1 MQGGIEI
8 NVKLTIQERLKD
20 LRVNDRHL
28 TLEQLAEAT
37 GLSRSALGNY
47 ESNDFKDISP
57 FSIATLARFYGVSTD
72 YLLGLTEQKN
82 HPDAEVLDLHLS
94 DEMLAVLRSGKINNR
109 LLCEIVTH
117 RKFGRLLADIEIY
130 VDRIASAQINNLNA
144 WVSVARAEI
153 LARQQ
158 PDEEDIY
165 LRTLEAACI
174 QEDKYFTHAVHEDMD
189 TIIADIREAHKKDV
203 TTADDGT
210 TAAKLKQD
218 IEDAMQFEGS
228 DQERLLQL
236 FCKQL
241 DAPYGK
247 LTPEESAGV
256 ISLLRKSKELRTA
269 QNKRGRASGSKKP

>member
-1 MQGGIEI
+1 M
-8 NVKLTIQERLKD
+8 NAKLTIQERLKD
-20 LRVNDRHL
+20 LRNDRHL

-57 FSIATLARFYGVSTD
+57 FSIATLAKFYGVSTD

-94 DEMLAVLRSGKINNR
+94 DEMLEILRSGKINNR

-117 RKFGRLLADIEIY
+117 GEFCRLLADIEIY
-130 VDRIASAQINNLNA
+130 VDRIASAQIDNLNA

-153 LARQQ
+153 LARRQ

-165 LRTLEAACI
+165 LRTLEAAYI

-189 TIIADIREAHKKDV
+189 AIIADIRKSHKKDV

-210 TAAKLKQD
+210 AAARLKQNV
-218 IEDAMQFEGS
+218 EDAMQFEGS
-228 DQERLLQL
+228 DQERLLQI

-247 LTPEESAGV
+247 LTQEESAGV
-256 ISLLRKSKELRTA
+256 ISLLRKSKELQVA
-269 QNKRGRASGSKKP
+269 LNKRGRAKGRRSREGLE

>member
-1 MQGGIEI
+1 M
-8 NVKLTIQERLKD
+8 NTKLTIQERLKD

-57 FSIATLARFYGVSTD
+57 FSIATLAQFYGVTTD

-94 DEMLAVLRSGKINNR
+94 DEMLEILRSGKINNR
-109 LLCEIVTH
+109 LLCEIITH
-117 RKFGRLLADIEIY
+117 GEFCRLLANIEIY

-158 PDEEDIY
+158 PYKEDIY
-165 LRTLEAACI
+165 LRTLEAAYI

-189 TIIADIREAHKKDV
+189 AIIADIREAHKKDV

-210 TAAKLKQD
+210 AAAKLKQVV
-218 IEDAMQFEGS
+218 EDAMQFEGS
-228 DQERLLQL
+228 NQERLLQI

-247 LTPEESAGV
+247 LTQEESAGV
-256 ISLLRKSKELRTA
+256 ISLLRKSKELQVA
-269 QNKRGRASGSKKP
+269 QNKRGRAKGRRSREGLE